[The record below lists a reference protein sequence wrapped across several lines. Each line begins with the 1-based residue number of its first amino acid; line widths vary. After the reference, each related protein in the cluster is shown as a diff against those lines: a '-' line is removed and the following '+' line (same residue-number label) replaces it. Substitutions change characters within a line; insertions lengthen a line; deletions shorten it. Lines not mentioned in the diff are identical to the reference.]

1 MECID
6 VSFKVLTTY
15 ILNTYLLLIK
25 FIIMKFPFKSC
36 SILSLAGMLLIT
48 ACGDNS
54 STSTTSSSDSSSS
67 TKSTDMN
74 SGATVDSAPGSM
86 QHATARDSGS
96 ANTVGNT
103 NPDQATI
110 DFMVSSNTKEM
121 AWLMAGM
128 KQGTSKEIKDHSRMM
143 LADHKKMGAQ
153 VSALIASKNLTA
165 PPVDTMNVVN
175 INDQKGKEWDKA
187 WVDKMVKDHQELLDK
202 LKQSETAVRDS
213 SLKKLVVNSEPVVK
227 SHLDM
232 VKKMQDKMK

>member
-1 MECID
+1 M
-6 VSFKVLTTY
+6 SFKVLTTY

-67 TKSTDMN
+67 SIKSTDMN

-86 QHATARDSGS
+86 QHATARDSAS

>member
-1 MECID
+1 
-6 VSFKVLTTY
+6 
-15 ILNTYLLLIK
+15 
-25 FIIMKFPFKSC
+25 MKFPFKSC
-36 SILSLAGMLLIT
+36 SIISLAGMLLIT
-48 ACGDNS
+48 ACGNNS

-67 TKSTDMN
+67 TNSTDMN

-96 ANTVGNT
+96 TTTIGNT

-110 DFMVSSNTKEM
+110 DYMVPDNTKEM
-121 AWLMAGM
+121 AWLMAGL

-143 LADHKKMGAQ
+143 LADHKKMGTQ

-175 INDQKGKEWDKA
+175 INDLKGKEWDKA